1 MNARPLSIPER
12 AGRYLDA
19 LPPALAG
26 SGGHDATFRA
36 ACALTHGFALP
47 EDAALG
53 LLLSHYNGRCSPPWT
68 PAELAHKV
76 RSALA
81 TPSAKGRG
89 YLLEKDDVPAP
100 VAAPVDLRP
109 RWPAPDPARIAAAL
123 KDGPTALEL
132 WQRSPALLDVDD
144 GSNAAEI
151 VAALFTDADNPDPLL
166 CVGNS
171 SREFATRPLS
181 FWTSRRRLADLALIV
196 PAPMSARTGRTKDG
210 RESEHTLENTGSR
223 RFVVVE
229 FDTGTADEHAARL
242 WHLGQFAP
250 LALVVHS
257 GEKSLHGWFPV
268 GGAPPEDVERFTRYA
283 ASIGADP
290 ALFRNRSQFVRLPGG
305 WRETDGPAGGCRQ
318 SVFYWNPAAL
328 VTDNTGSEV
337 THA

>member
-1 MNARPLSIPER
+1 MTEPTRMTKPPLSVPER

-36 ACALTHGFALP
+36 ACALAHGFALP

-53 LLLSHYNGRCSPPWT
+53 LMLSHYNGRCCPPWT
-68 PAELAHKV
+68 LHELAHKV

-81 TPSAKGRG
+81 TSSAKGRG
-89 YLLEKDDVPAP
+89 YLLEKGDVTPPA
-100 VAAPVDLRP
+100 AAPVDPRP
-109 RWPAPDPARIAAAL
+109 KWPAPDPARIAAVVE
-123 KDGPTALEL
+123 DGPGALEL
-132 WQRSPALLDVDD
+132 WKRSPERLDVDD

-151 VAALFTDADNPDPLL
+151 VAALFPDPDTLL
-166 CVGNS
+166 CGGRS
-171 SREFATRPLS
+171 SREFTTQPRAT
-181 FWTSRRRLADLALIV
+181 LADSGRLSEFALIV
-196 PAPMSARTGRTKDG
+196 PAPMTARTGKTKDG
-210 RESEHTLENTGSR
+210 RESEHTLENTGPR

-257 GEKSLHGWFPV
+257 GGRSLHGWYPV
-268 GGAPPEDVERFTRYA
+268 GDSPPADVERFTRYA

-305 WRETDGPAGGCRQ
+305 LRDTGCRQ

-328 VTDNTGSEV
+328 ATATVNREE
-337 THA
+337 AR